1 MTEILHLMRLASPAK
16 GLPALLAA
24 FFAALSGIAL
34 IGAAAWII
42 ASAAL
47 APPLSALTLG
57 ITCVR
62 AAGVSRSLP
71 APQGRPHCARTRGH
85 GRRRRPR
92 RNLRPA
98 R

>member
-1 MTEILHLMRLASPAK
+1 MTEILRLMRLASPAK

-24 FFAALSGIAL
+24 FLAVLSGLSL

-62 AAGVSRSLP
+62 ACGVSRAVS
-71 APQGRPHCARTRGH
+71 A
-85 GRRRRPR
+85 
-92 RNLRPA
+92 
-98 R
+98 

>member
-47 APPLSALTLG
+47 APPLSALTQAS
-57 ITCVR
+57 R
-62 AAGVSRSLP
+62 APSSATSTAFSRTVSPSP
-71 APQGRPHCARTRGH
+71 ATKSCSF
-85 GRRRRPR
+85 
-92 RNLRPA
+92 
-98 R
+98 

>member
-1 MTEILHLMRLASPAK
+1 MTEILRLMRLASPAK

-47 APPLSALTLG
+47 PLPRPP
-57 ITCVR
+57 
-62 AAGVSRSLP
+62 SLP
-71 APQGRPHCARTRGH
+71 P
-85 GRRRRPR
+85 PR
-92 RNLRPA
+92 LRLL
-98 R
+98 